1 MTRRAAALLL
11 LGSAFVLVL
20 ASTST
25 LAGAAAGRAFAASI
39 SAHLTETSL
48 SSSRAVSV
56 NLIYEFSEPSEN
68 FSYLLTFKKGSTWQ
82 TVKRLKRNGYFK
94 GAHSMT
100 VKKIFAGEPVAV
112 GSYRLKLFADGGS
125 KLLGFKVIDDTS
137 DRTTDGGFAGNGL
150 GTGQVVPPADW
161 NGVGCR
167 GWKTTSA
174 AKFVCNYDVE
184 APFSLT
190 GYSMGGMS
198 TLSYVVQCKKTSAA
212 PQRVVMYPRVWYRRS
227 QSVGGSFKVYGV
239 KATQDA
245 AKHCDLAEGKDPV
258 LAITLK
264 MGNGVGKVV
273 LNVRIDSAMAW
284 AK

>member
-1 MTRRAAALLL
+1 M
-11 LGSAFVLVL
+11 
-20 ASTST
+20 
-25 LAGAAAGRAFAASI
+25 
-39 SAHLTETSL
+39 
-48 SSSRAVSV
+48 
-56 NLIYEFSEPSEN
+56 
-68 FSYLLTFKKGSTWQ
+68 
-82 TVKRLKRNGYFK
+82 
-94 GAHSMT
+94 
-100 VKKIFAGEPVAV
+100 
-112 GSYRLKLFADGGS
+112 
-125 KLLGFKVIDDTS
+125 
-137 DRTTDGGFAGNGL
+137 
-150 GTGQVVPPADW
+150 
-161 NGVGCR
+161 GCR
-167 GWKTTSA
+167 GWNTTSA

-184 APFSLT
+184 APLSLT

-212 PQRVVMYPRVWYRRS
+212 TQRVVMYHRVWYRRS
-227 QSVGGSFKVYGV
+227 KSVGGSFKVYGV